1 MEGYKS
7 TVGKDQMRQYMGG
20 LYENSMV
27 IYREYLQNACDAVEL
42 ALKAGL
48 IPNRK
53 QANIAVVIDQYNK
66 TITIRDVGIGVDREH
81 IGPYLV
87 DVASSPKYNKKLV
100 GRHGIGRLNGANYCD
115 AIIYETSAA
124 GEPIKSTLV
133 WDVKKA
139 KEICADD
146 SVDMDTPQIIDAV
159 TRREP
164 EQPEDIDAHYCNVTL
179 VNVNDPHL
187 MDEAA
192 VKAYV
197 AEIVSVSY
205 SLEFMENMLLPALAI
220 PANQLFEERFNSL
233 WTYEVTV
240 NTSPI
245 EKSYQSEFGDVKIG
259 VMQCFRLVDDKISEE
274 LGWGWY
280 ALNKSA
286 KQLNDLP
293 FSFLRARHNNFQVG
307 SKELLNGYHY
317 GAGAKY
323 IIGELHVTHPEIEP
337 STSRDGFIGGPVKRR
352 LEMALRKFLRGV
364 YTQYDKASHFRS
376 DVIDVIG
383 KAEIEIARLKLQ
395 NKDADAEE
403 KTKNK
408 EQIKKKTEE
417 KKNALTL
424 LPKYQEYFQKNNV
437 WFVAE
442 DIIESVNES
451 VIEPYNQRPL
461 VQKTDSQIPFLKVKD
476 YKPVA
481 HPPVTPSTIPAAT
494 PTGGEDSVQPD
505 NPDKPQD
512 PNAPGSTPPPLPTPP
527 TPSEMDYYKSL
538 SKVER
543 DMVKKFISVINTTD
557 LPEKVKERMFAKLR
571 KKIIK

>member
-7 TVGKDQMRQYMGG
+7 SVGKDQMRQYMGG

-42 ALKAGL
+42 ALEAGL

-66 TITIRDVGIGVDREH
+66 TITIKDVGIGVDRDH

-87 DVASSPKYNKKLV
+87 DVASSPKYNKQLV

-146 SVDMDTPQIIDAV
+146 SFDMDTPQIIDAV
-159 TRREP
+159 THLQP
-164 EQPEDIDAHYCNVTL
+164 EQPEDVDAHYCNVTL

-187 MDEAA
+187 MDEDA

-205 SLEFMENMLLPALAI
+205 SLEFMENMLFPALTI
-220 PANQLFEERFNSL
+220 PSNQPFEKKFNSL

-240 NTSPI
+240 NTTPI
-245 EKSYQSEFGDVKIG
+245 EKTYQSEFGDAKIG
-259 VMQCFRLVDDKISEE
+259 VMQCFRLVDEKTSEE

-352 LEMALRKFLRGV
+352 LETALRKFLKGV

-383 KAEIEIARLKLQ
+383 KAEMEIARLKLQ
-395 NKDADAEE
+395 NKNADTAE

-408 EQIKKKTEE
+408 EQIKKRIEE
-417 KKNALTL
+417 KKAALAS
-424 LPKYQEYFQKNNV
+424 LPKYQEYFQKNDL

-461 VQKTDSQIPFLKVKD
+461 VQKTDSQIPLLKVKD
-476 YKPVA
+476 YKPVVK
-481 HPPVTPSTIPAAT
+481 PPVTPPVT
-494 PTGGEDSVQPD
+494 PPEGVENSMQPD
-505 NPDKPQD
+505 NPDKSQD
-512 PNAPGSTPPPLPTPP
+512 PNSPGSTPPPAP
-527 TPSEMDYYKSL
+527 TPSEMDYYKHL

-543 DMVKKFISVINTTD
+543 DMVKKFISVINATD
-557 LPEKVKERMFAKLR
+557 LPEKIKERMFAKLR